1 MLEKFDIFKDNENNC
16 FQLRTKSVSYTLDFD
31 DPEKESIFVELVALV
46 QDSPKIGLAS
56 LKKKLQK
63 KFDDAKI
70 LEVLTNLKDY
80 QLLNYHLVSELNN
93 QTKKEAKQ
101 DASESLERL
110 NPEKNIQL
118 GIVGESEFYDLI
130 VKQAKKNKFK
140 KVISS
145 TYSSLKSDAAIEK
158 FIKQADFILVDGNQW
173 SPYHIEKINEIAL
186 KENKP
191 WLYIGGLENNVFKI
205 GPLFYGKETGCYH
218 CLQSR
223 VKSNHSYPSFINAYE
238 NHLREN
244 KKVGMPD
251 SIPTAEYYHN
261 ILIQIAFLE
270 VTKFFESWSLPAT
283 WRTYLSINPIDYSQ
297 TQHTLLKV
305 PYCEVCKPEL
315 KYNPAPWLE
324 AITLK

>member
-1 MLEKFDIFKDNENNC
+1 MLEKFDIFKDTENNC
-16 FQLRTKSVSYTLDFD
+16 FQLRTKTVSYTLDFD
-31 DPEKESIFVELVALV
+31 DPEKESIFTETVDLV
-46 QDSPKIGLAS
+46 QGNPRIRLAS

-80 QLLNYHLVSELNN
+80 QLLNYHLVSEMNN
-93 QTKKEAKQ
+93 QSKKDAKQ
-101 DASESLERL
+101 DIADSQDRI

-118 GIVGESEFYDLI
+118 GIIGGSDFYELL
-130 VKQAKKNKFK
+130 VKQAKKNDFK
-140 KVISS
+140 KVYSAN
-145 TYSSLKSDAAIEK
+145 YSSLNTDAAIEK
-158 FIKQADFILVDGNQW
+158 IVSQSDFILVDGNQW
-173 SPYHIEKINEIAL
+173 SPYHIERINEIAL
-186 KENKP
+186 KLNKP

-205 GPLFYGKETGCYH
+205 GPLFFGKETGCYN
-218 CLQSR
+218 CLASR
-223 VKSNHSYPSFINAYE
+223 AKSNHSYPSFLNAYE
-238 NHLREN
+238 NFLREN

-251 SIPTAEYYHN
+251 SIPTVEYFHN